1 MKTRILSITI
11 ILILGVL
18 LFSCGTGNT
27 QQSNNVDTDALRTE
41 AVQTYAASL
50 TQVLVAVP
58 TASPTLTVTPTS
70 TLPIVTVTLETP
82 ETANPCY
89 NLLWIED
96 HTVPD
101 GTQLKPNEVFTKTW
115 YVQNNGGCA
124 WAPGF
129 TFSHFGGDPMRGE
142 PLKFTEPVPV
152 GVKREIS
159 IKLIVPSGQ
168 NGLIQSSWRMTDKNG
183 HFFGDTLSV
192 NIVVGTVTTP
202 TATKAP

>member
-101 GTQLKPNEVFTKTW
+101 GTQLKPNEVFNKTW
-115 YVQNNGGCA
+115 FVQNNGGCA

-168 NGLIQSSWRMTDKNG
+168 NGLIQSSWRMADKNG

-192 NIVVGTVTTP
+192 NIVVGTINTP

>member
-1 MKTRILSITI
+1 MKTRILSVTI

-27 QQSNNVDTDALRTE
+27 QQSNNLDTNALRTE

-168 NGLIQSSWRMTDKNG
+168 NGLIQSSWRMADKSG

-192 NIVVGTVTTP
+192 NIVVGTITTP